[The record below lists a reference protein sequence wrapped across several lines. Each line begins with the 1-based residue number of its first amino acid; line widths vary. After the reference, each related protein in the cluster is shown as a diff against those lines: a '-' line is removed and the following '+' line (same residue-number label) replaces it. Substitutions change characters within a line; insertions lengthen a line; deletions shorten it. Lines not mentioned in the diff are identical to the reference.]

1 MARAKKKK
9 EEVLDEVALSSEAAL
24 DEQAAAAEDDAAIE
38 DAVIEDDGV
47 TEEVTLAASEE
58 ETAAADAET
67 AVDGEAVAADDA
79 APEIPA
85 EDLALTQEDV
95 RLVEAILFASATAVT
110 VGMIAERFPKE
121 RVSLIPDVLEYLKEQ
136 YASRGVTL
144 VQRENRWALRT
155 ASDLGDQLRLE
166 KEQPKKFTRA
176 AMETMAIVA
185 YHQPVT
191 RAEIENIRGV
201 ATSPGALDALMEAG
215 WIKPGKR
222 REVPGRPVT
231 WLSTQAFLDH
241 FGLEKLEDL
250 PGMEELKA
258 AGLLDKRPAVE
269 AMPTADMFGDGEAKA
284 EHDPQEVTDEDLIG
298 KVTEGDETVASLD
311 AVGAV
316 AVGALAAAGLAED
329 AEDEVDADDAVSENS
344 DTASGGDDE
353 DEEFLGDEDDFDE
366 EDDDEES
373 DDEESDDEDDEDSDD
388 EDEDDEESDDEDDE
402 SDSDD
407 DDDADEDD
415 EDGDDEDDDED
426 DEDEDEDEDEDDE
439 DDEDE
444 DEDSDDEDDEDE
456 E

>member
-9 EEVLDEVALSSEAAL
+9 EELAEENVLPVEEMAADELTSE
-24 DEQAAAAEDDAAIE
+24 DFI
-38 DAVIEDDGV
+38 
-47 TEEVTLAASEE
+47 
-58 ETAAADAET
+58 AAADAE
-67 AVDGEAVAADDA
+67 AEAEIDGEEVVSEEVTSAETVAEETVDV
-79 APEIPA
+79 P

-95 RLVEAILFASATAVT
+95 RLVEAILFASSSAVT
-110 VGMIAERFPKE
+110 ISMIAERFPKE

-136 YASRGVTL
+136 YANRGVNL

-155 ASDLGDQLRLE
+155 ATDLGDQLRLE
-166 KEQPKKFTRA
+166 KEQPKKFTKA

-269 AMPTADMFGDGEAKA
+269 AMPTADMFDGEAKA

-298 KVTEGDETVASLD
+298 QANEPGASAEDLD
-311 AVGAV
+311 VEMGAV
-316 AVGALAAAGLAED
+316 AVAAGVVMASAAAGDDDDE
-329 AEDEVDADDAVSENS
+329 EDEDGDLDDEDDDLDDEDADDEDDDS
-344 DTASGGDDE
+344 DDDE
-353 DEEFLGDEDDFDE
+353 DEES
-366 EDDDEES
+366 DDDEES
-373 DDEESDDEDDEDSDD
+373 DEEDDEESDDDADEDEDEDESDDDEDDEDSDD
-388 EDEDDEESDDEDDE
+388 EDEDDEDFDDDEDDE
-402 SDSDD
+402 DFDD
-407 DDDADEDD
+407 DEDD
-415 EDGDDEDDDED
+415 EDGDE
-426 DEDEDEDEDEDDE
+426 
-439 DDEDE
+439 
-444 DEDSDDEDDEDE
+444 EDE

>member
-9 EEVLDEVALSSEAAL
+9 EEVLDEVALNSEAAL
-24 DEQAAAAEDDAAIE
+24 DEQAAAEE
-38 DAVIEDDGV
+38 EGAVIEDAHIEEEAV
-47 TEEVTLAASEE
+47 TEE
-58 ETAAADAET
+58 AAAEHAEE
-67 AVDGEAVAADDA
+67 AVVEGEAVTETGEDFAL
-79 APEIPA
+79 ETPA

-95 RLVEAILFASATAVT
+95 RLVEAILFASSTAVT

-121 RVSLIPDVLEYLKEQ
+121 RVSLIPDVLEYLKEH
-136 YASRGVTL
+136 YATRGVTL

-166 KEQPKKFTRA
+166 KEQPKKFTKA

-269 AMPTADMFGDGEAKA
+269 AMPTPDMFADGEAKA
-284 EHDPQEVTDEDLIG
+284 EHDPQEVTDEDLVG
-298 KVTEGDETVASLD
+298 KVTEGDESAADLDAGVA
-311 AVGAV
+311 AVGA
-316 AVGALAAAGLAED
+316 AALAAGLAADE
-329 AEDEVDADDAVSENS
+329 EVDAEEASSENLE
-344 DTASGGDDE
+344 DEGRPGDDDD
-353 DEEFLGDEDDFDE
+353 DEEFLGDDDSLDE
-366 EDDDEES
+366 
-373 DDEESDDEDDEDSDD
+373 DEDDEDSDEDD
-388 EDEDDEESDDEDDE
+388 EDADEDDEESDDDDEDYDDEDEESDEDDE
-402 SDSDD
+402 DSDSDD
-407 DDDADEDD
+407 EDDEDYGDDDDDEDADEDD
-415 EDGDDEDDDED
+415 EDFDED
-426 DEDEDEDEDEDDE
+426 
-439 DDEDE
+439 